1 MACCG
6 PSEQKFYNENDLLKK
21 LRKIGNEKKIEHIKM
36 NLISNV
42 KENKKN
48 KKIECEFD
56 GEKWNDNIDE
66 IFGSINYIDEKE
78 EEQIKNLKQKINERE
93 LEIDALERE
102 YLAKTIKLLYMV
114 QEHVDIKVEN
124 EGIFDQC
131 KMKEGNFL
139 PEIKGVSNL
148 DDNNSEIKEEK
159 KKEAPIPA

>member
-1 MACCG
+1 M
-6 PSEQKFYNENDLLKK
+6 
-21 LRKIGNEKKIEHIKM
+21 
-36 NLISNV
+36 
-42 KENKKN
+42 
-48 KKIECEFD
+48 
-56 GEKWNDNIDE
+56 KWNDNIDE
-66 IFGSINYIDEKE
+66 IYGSVNYIDEKE